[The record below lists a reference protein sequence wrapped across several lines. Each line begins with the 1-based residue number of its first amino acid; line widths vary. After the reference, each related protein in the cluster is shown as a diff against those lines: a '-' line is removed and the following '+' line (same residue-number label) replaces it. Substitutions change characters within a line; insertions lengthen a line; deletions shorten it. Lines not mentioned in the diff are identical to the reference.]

1 MTLRDGSTVLLQANL
16 GVSDLGTRVGEVEE
30 CPALVKGCVAER
42 YCEDNFV
49 WMFTGVYGPV
59 LSEEREFFWDEMSAI
74 RGYALFSERVALELV
89 WLLCWQEKKKGL
101 EGCSAMPILDH
112 LEEFSSELLCLLCV
126 LFVLSL
132 AQTGKSKHFGFI
144 EFESPEVAKIV
155 AECMHNHLLFE
166 HILQVH
172 VVPPEHVHPKLW
184 KGVNRLY
191 KPLDRVQI
199 ERKRQ
204 NKERTLEK
212 QKKLVEGI
220 GKRDQKRRK
229 RIEAA
234 GIDYECPEIV
244 GISRPASKKIRF
256 DEE

>member
-1 MTLRDGSTVLLQANL
+1 MTLRDGSTVLLQM
-16 GVSDLGTRVGEVEE
+16 GTK
-30 CPALVKGCVAER
+30 AKKA
-42 YCEDNFV
+42 
-49 WMFTGVYGPV
+49 MIKK
-59 LSEEREFFWDEMSAI
+59 S
-74 RGYALFSERVALELV
+74 
-89 WLLCWQEKKKGL
+89 KKGSSKLSVPGHKKAAADFLPL
-101 EGCSAMPILDH
+101 EGGPGH
-112 LEEFSSELLCLLCV
+112 ELPEQEPPKNTGTV
-126 LFVLSL
+126 LYIGRIPHGFYENEMEGFFKQFGAVKRLRI
-132 AQTGKSKHFGFI
+132 ARNKKTGKSKHFGFI